1 MSEIWVVVVNELGAS
16 IIAKREGISREV
28 DYLPM
33 PDQSPSIAD
42 DSPAKLKHPVGALAQ
57 SVMARL
63 KIGAKCDAYEGVI
76 IIISSVSM
84 AHHLRMAMNYD
95 IVRHLIAIIH
105 DGDSSQMLDDI
116 DVRRAA

>member
-16 IIAKREGISREV
+16 IIANRDGTSREV

-33 PDQSPSIAD
+33 PEQSHPVAED
-42 DSPAKLKHPVGALAQ
+42 NPANLRHPVGALAQ

-76 IIISSVSM
+76 IVITNLNM
-84 AHHLRMAMNYD
+84 GHHLRMAMDYD
-95 IVRHLIAIIH
+95 IVRRLIAIIH
-105 DGDSSQMLDDI
+105 DDGSAKALNYV
-116 DVRRAA
+116 DVPRAA